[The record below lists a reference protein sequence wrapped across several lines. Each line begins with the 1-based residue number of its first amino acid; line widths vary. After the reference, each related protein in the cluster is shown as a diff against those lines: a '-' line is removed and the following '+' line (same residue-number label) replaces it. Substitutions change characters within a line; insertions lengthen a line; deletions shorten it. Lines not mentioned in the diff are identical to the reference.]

1 MLSWIGTLIRSTND
15 LFEVHY
21 MIHIGSHNFF
31 DLMASQCW
39 NHQILMISHT
49 SNHLLHGCS
58 HFLTA
63 YLFQASRP
71 FFWFLFERQKK
82 NRYEENCGF
91 NLCNGTE
98 NKWGVIKRCWE
109 DNRRIYSY
117 ISKLFLA
124 LNNETQQR
132 KKKSSDHFTQTV
144 EGAGWYWA
152 YICCDFGLLNFA
164 RDMTFKCF

>member
-1 MLSWIGTLIRSTND
+1 MAFLRYIIWY
-15 LFEVHY
+15 VP
-21 MIHIGSHNFF
+21 HNFF

-82 NRYEENCGF
+82 KKRYEENCGF

-98 NKWGVIKRCWE
+98 NKWGVIKWCWE

-132 KKKSSDHFTQTV
+132 KKKLWSFHPDSQGSWMILSLYLLWF
-144 EGAGWYWA
+144 WA
-152 YICCDFGLLNFA
+152 CKFCTWHDIQMFLTNIN
-164 RDMTFKCF
+164 